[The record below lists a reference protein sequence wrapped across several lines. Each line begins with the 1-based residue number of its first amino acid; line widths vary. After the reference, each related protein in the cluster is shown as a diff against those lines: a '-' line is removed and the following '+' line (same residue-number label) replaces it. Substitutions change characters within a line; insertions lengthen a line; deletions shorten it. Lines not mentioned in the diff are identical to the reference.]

1 MMMIKE
7 ERSRLARMKRER
19 AGIGYRDRNPRKSG
33 GEEKKRKENKGI
45 IGIVKITGREGEGGK
60 IPEKK
65 KEESQRFSD
74 EREREMGRE
83 GISRNSAP
91 EKKKKNKIK

>member
-33 GEEKKRKENKGI
+33 GEEKKRKQGDNW
-45 IGIVKITGREGEGGK
+45 
-60 IPEKK
+60 
-65 KEESQRFSD
+65 
-74 EREREMGRE
+74 
-83 GISRNSAP
+83 NS
-91 EKKKKNKIK
+91 